1 MAVFSATWKENVKLV
16 WKDTHYKA
24 VNAWPVQLTDVR
36 AAQLLQTLA
45 TVVHVQLVKFGVPKN
60 KNVFHAEQDAN
71 NAIQK
76 IYLHVTA
83 VLLDITDM
91 LMARS
96 RDVKNA
102 SPIAINAQRKK
113 YVRSVPLDI

>member
-1 MAVFSATWKENVKLV
+1 MAVFNATWKENVKLV

-24 VNAWPVQLTDVR
+24 ENVSPVQLTDVR
-36 AAQLLQTLA
+36 AAQLLQILA
-45 TVVHVQLVKFGVPKN
+45 TVVHAQLVKFGVPKN
-60 KNVFHAEQDAN
+60 KNVFHAVQDAN

-76 IYLHVTA
+76 IFLHVTA

-113 YVRSVPLDI
+113 YVQSVPLDT